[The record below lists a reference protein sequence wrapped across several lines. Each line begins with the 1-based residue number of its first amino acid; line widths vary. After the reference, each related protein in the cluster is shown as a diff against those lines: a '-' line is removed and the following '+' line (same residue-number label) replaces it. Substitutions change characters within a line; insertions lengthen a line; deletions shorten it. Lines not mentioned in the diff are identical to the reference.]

1 MGGPEFEALQ
11 GHVLVMYKA
20 LYGTRSGGAC
30 WHDKFFDILHDMGF
44 KPSKADPDIWMKLSK
59 DGSHYEYI
67 AVYVDDLAICME
79 DPKSF
84 CDTLK
89 EKYKLKLKGVGPI
102 NYHLGCG
109 YTRDEDGTLVADPRK
124 YVEKIL
130 ESYEKTFGEKPKKS
144 RTPLVGGDHPE
155 SDISE
160 FCNQDQIK
168 QYQTIVGQH
177 IWLSGLGRFD
187 IAVHVMTMSRF
198 RQKPRIGH
206 LERLKKIVGYLANLP
221 HGALRLRV
229 HEPDYSNLPHKE
241 YDWQRTVYGGAKEE
255 IPHDIP
261 EPKGKQVTTT
271 TYVDANLHHDQVTGK
286 AVTACLHMVNATPSH
301 WHTKRQATVETAT
314 FGSEFVAARIA
325 TDQIIHLRYT
335 LMYLGV
341 PVRSKC
347 YMFGDNKSVVASAS
361 IPTSTLSKKS
371 TLASYHRVRE
381 AIAAGYIQFNL
392 KDGKSN
398 PADILSKHWEFANI
412 WPLLKPLLLWK
423 GDTNELNAKAKG
435 SDRIPVKK
443 NIVKL

>member
-1 MGGPEFEALQ
+1 METVYSGVVSIRNLRLAMFLAELNNLELWGADVGNAYLQALTREKLYIVGGPEFEELQ

-30 WHDKFFDILHDMGF
+30 WHDKFFDILHHMGF
-44 KPSKADPDIWMKLSK
+44 KPSRADSDIWMKSSK

-67 AVYVDDLAICME
+67 AVYVDDLAICMK

-130 ESYEKTFGEKPKKS
+130 ESYEKTFGEKPKK
-144 RTPLVGGDHPE
+144 
-155 SDISE
+155 
-160 FCNQDQIK
+160 
-168 QYQTIVGQH
+168 
-177 IWLSGLGRFD
+177 
-187 IAVHVMTMSRF
+187 
-198 RQKPRIGH
+198 
-206 LERLKKIVGYLANLP
+206 IVGYLANFP
-221 HGALRLRV
+221 HGALRFRL

-261 EPKGKQVTTT
+261 EPKGKHVTTT

-286 AVTACLHMVNATPSH
+286 AVTACLHVVNATPSH
-301 WHTKRQATVETAT
+301 WYTKRQATVETAT
-314 FGSEFVAARIA
+314 YGSEFVAARIA
-325 TDQIIHLRYT
+325 TDQIIDLRYT
-335 LMYLGV
+335 LLYLGV
-341 PVRSKC
+341 PVRSKS
-347 YMFGDNKSVVASAS
+347 YMFGDNKSVVDSAS

-381 AIAAGYIQFNL
+381 VIAAGYLQFNW

-412 WPLLKPLLLWK
+412 WPLLKPLLFWK
-423 GDTNELNAKAKG
+423 GDTDELNAKTKG
-435 SDRIPVKK
+435 SDRIPTTKSLV
-443 NIVKL
+443 